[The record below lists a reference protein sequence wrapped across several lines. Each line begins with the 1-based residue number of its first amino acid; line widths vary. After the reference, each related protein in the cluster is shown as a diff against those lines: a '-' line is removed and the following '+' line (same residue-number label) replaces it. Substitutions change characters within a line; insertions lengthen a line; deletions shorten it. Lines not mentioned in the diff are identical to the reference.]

1 MGKSLLVPP
10 QNICV
15 YSYAFRVLATQNHS
29 AELQAQLL
37 HGLSD
42 QSRLRILG
50 QLRGAEKR
58 VSDLVEAT
66 GLSQPNVSKHLNCL
80 WGCGLVAREKRGR
93 EVFYWAI
100 DGVDELFGAVE
111 AVLDQAGETV
121 GSCRLTASTANG
133 CC

>member
-1 MGKSLLVPP
+1 MLFSM
-10 QNICV
+10 
-15 YSYAFRVLATQNHS
+15 ALATPSTH
-29 AELQAQLL
+29 AIELQAQLL

-42 QSRLRILG
+42 PSRLRILEE
-50 QLRGAEKR
+50 LREDEQR
-58 VSDLVEAT
+58 VVDIVEAT

-93 EVFYWAI
+93 EVHYRLI
-100 DGVDELFGAVE
+100 EGVGDLLGAVG

-121 GSCRLTASTANG
+121 GSCRLTASTTEG

>member
-1 MGKSLLVPP
+1 MD
-10 QNICV
+10 ICTF
-15 YSYAFRVLATQNHS
+15 SYAFVVLATRPHPV
-29 AELQAQLL
+29 ALQAQLL

-42 QSRLRILG
+42 PSRLRILEE
-50 QLRGAEKR
+50 LRDDERR

-93 EVFYWAI
+93 EVHYRLI
-100 DGVDELFGAVE
+100 DGVDELLGAVGV
-111 AVLDQAGETV
+111 VLDQAGETV
-121 GSCRLTASTANG
+121 GSCRLTATTEG